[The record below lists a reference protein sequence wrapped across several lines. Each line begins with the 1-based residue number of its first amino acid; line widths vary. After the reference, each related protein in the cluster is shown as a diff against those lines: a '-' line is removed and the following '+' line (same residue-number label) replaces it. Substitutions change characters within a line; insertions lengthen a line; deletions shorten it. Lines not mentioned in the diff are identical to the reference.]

1 MNIEA
6 NIEEQIGE
14 QISENAIILYMK
26 GIPKIPQCG
35 FSARA
40 VQILEACGAEFA
52 FVNVLEH
59 PDIRQTL
66 PKVSSWP
73 TFPQLFVSGELIG
86 GSDII
91 MQLYQEGKLQKI
103 IAAVDVN
110 K

>member
-1 MNIEA
+1 MSIEA
-6 NIEEQIGE
+6 NIQEQIN
-14 QISENAIILYMK
+14 ENPIILYMK

-59 PDIRQTL
+59 PEIRQTL

-73 TFPQLFVSGELIG
+73 TFPQLFVNGELIG

>member
-1 MNIEA
+1 MNTEA
-6 NIEEQIGE
+6 NIQEQIN
-14 QISENAIILYMK
+14 ENPIILYMK

-59 PDIRQTL
+59 PEIRQIL

-73 TFPQLFVSGELIG
+73 TFPQLFVNGELIG

>member
-1 MNIEA
+1 MTTEA
-6 NIEEQIGE
+6 DIKQ
-14 QISENAIILYMK
+14 QISDNRIILYMK

-40 VQILEACGAEFA
+40 VQVLEACGAEFA

-66 PKVSSWP
+66 PKISNWP
-73 TFPQLFVSGELIG
+73 TFPQLYIAGELIG

-91 MQLYQEGKLQKI
+91 MQLYQEGKLQKV
-103 IAAVDVN
+103 IAEA
-110 K
+110 KQTAQ